1 MIFKRKIYNKLVEWK
16 RNSGGRTA
24 LLVEGARRIG
34 KSTIVEEFAK
44 NEYAVH
50 LIIDFTVASKAVISL
65 FDDLSD
71 LNRIFLQL
79 QLIYGVSFEAR
90 NTLIVFDEV
99 QFCPRARQAIKHLVK
114 DGRYDYIETGSLISI
129 KKNVKDI
136 LIPSEEERIEMFPM
150 DYEEFLWA
158 IGKKGT
164 VPLLRKVFDNREP
177 VGIAHRKLMRDF
189 RLYML
194 VGGMPMAVES
204 YLETNDLK
212 KVDYVKRGI
221 LKLYQ
226 DDFFKLDETGRI
238 TDLFK
243 NIPAQLNKNARRYQV
258 SSVLHNER
266 ADSIAPLLSM
276 LVESKTVLIAYHAND
291 PNVGLAN
298 NKDPNLFKLFVAD
311 IGLFTTLVFLD
322 KDFTENTI
330 YEKLLSDK
338 SNVNLGY
345 LYENVIAQTLAANGN
360 QLYYH
365 TFLNPSSGHN
375 YEVDFLL
382 SRGNKIC
389 PIEVKSSSHKAHASL
404 DAFCKKYSNRVGD
417 RYLIYTKDCQKDE
430 ATQLLPAYFAQFL

>member
-258 SSVLHNER
+258 SSVLPNER

-404 DAFCKKYSNRVGD
+404 DAFCEKYSNRVGN
-417 RYLIYTKDCQKDE
+417 RYLIYTKDYQKDG

>member
-404 DAFCKKYSNRVGD
+404 DAFCEKYSNRVGN
-417 RYLIYTKDCQKDE
+417 RYLIYTKDYQKDG

>member
-238 TDLFK
+238 ADLFK

-258 SSVLHNER
+258 SSVLPNER

-404 DAFCKKYSNRVGD
+404 DAFCEKYSNRVGN
-417 RYLIYTKDCQKDE
+417 RYLIYTKDYQKDG